1 MYLNFYEKLLKNEI
15 LLLYRGNV
23 LLIFIIFAAD
33 FYLNISNRASN
44 FQITIRIKN
53 NKMSN
58 EIKQILPNRLKAVLA
73 EHSRTSRWLAQ
84 ELGKGEST
92 VSRWCSNKKQPSVIQ
107 LQEIAKI
114 LDVDVRTLLTSTKE

>member
-15 LLLYRGNV
+15 LLLYSGNV

-44 FQITIRIKN
+44 FQITIHIKN

>member
-1 MYLNFYEKLLKNEI
+1 MSYSGNNLLFF
-15 LLLYRGNV
+15 V
-23 LLIFIIFAAD
+23 IFAAD
-33 FYLNISNRASN
+33 FYLNVSDRASV
-44 FQITIRIKN
+44 FQIIIIIY
-53 NKMSN
+53 NKMSD
-58 EIKQILPNRLKAVLA
+58 EIKEVLPNRLKAVLA
-73 EHSRTSRWLAQ
+73 EHNRTSRWLAQ

>member
-1 MYLNFYEKLLKNEI
+1 MYLKFYEKLLQNEI
-15 LLLYRGNV
+15 LLSYNGNN
-23 LLIFIIFAAD
+23 LLFFVIFAAD
-33 FYLNISNRASN
+33 FYLNVSDRASV
-44 FQITIRIKN
+44 FQIIIIIY
-53 NKMSN
+53 NKMSD
-58 EIKQILPNRLKAVLA
+58 EIKEVLPNRLKAVLA
-73 EHSRTSRWLAQ
+73 EHNRTSRWLAQ

>member
-1 MYLNFYEKLLKNEI
+1 MN
-15 LLLYRGNV
+15 
-23 LLIFIIFAAD
+23 
-33 FYLNISNRASN
+33 
-44 FQITIRIKN
+44 
-53 NKMSN
+53 N
-58 EIKQILPNRLKAVLA
+58 EIKQVLPNRLKAVLA

-92 VSRWCSNKKQPSVIQ
+92 VSRWCSNKIQPSVIQ